1 MFKYCHDIYATFE
14 GADCVILMTEWN
26 AYRNLDLKRIHD
38 TMKGNVFVDLR
49 NVYEPKDMAALG
61 FEYWRWALEDIDVGF
76 EQVRSLAEASVLK
89 AGREL
94 NESRNQW
101 AVAERIEGHDVKI
114 AADHRADADREPS
127 PRR

>member
-1 MFKYCHDIYATFE
+1 MRESPSLAILALIEKGAQVSAHDPQGMDEAKHHLPADVQYCHDIYATFE

-61 FEYWRWALEDIDVGF
+61 FEYDRRWALEGTDVGF
-76 EQVRSLAEASVLK
+76 RQGPLARGGERSQ
-89 AGREL
+89 
-94 NESRNQW
+94 SR
-101 AVAERIEGHDVKI
+101 A
-114 AADHRADADREPS
+114 
-127 PRR
+127 